1 MSGLSGQSEKFSQ
14 LVFLQFGT
22 DHAQTAC
29 IFRCTFTDLCFF
41 RNHVKVDPCSVFC
54 RKHTLG
60 TKDDTIILRGRKSFQ
75 FLLQIFSGVFLNCL
89 TAPACEYLICMM
101 MVMIMVIMSTAA
113 FMIVMM
119 FMVMIVSTAAFV
131 MVVAVMMLMFFMIV
145 IVSAATFVMV
155 VVMVM
160 FVLFMVMVM
169 VFSMLV
175 YMSAL
180 RANLFCHQLI
190 SQRYRFL
197 HNFQDLLTIQFLDRG
212 SDDGCFLIHATEKF
226 HCLLCFLL
234 IYNICTAHD
243 DRSGIFYLV
252 VKELTEVSHIHLA
265 FLRIHYSC
273 VTVQHDIHIFLNAL
287 YCFDH
292 IRKFT
297 YA

>member
-1 MSGLSGQSEKFSQ
+1 
-14 LVFLQFGT
+14 
-22 DHAQTAC
+22 
-29 IFRCTFTDLCFF
+29 
-41 RNHVKVDPCSVFC
+41 
-54 RKHTLG
+54 
-60 TKDDTIILRGRKSFQ
+60 
-75 FLLQIFSGVFLNCL
+75 
-89 TAPACEYLICMM
+89 
-101 MVMIMVIMSTAA
+101 MSTAA

-119 FMVMIVSTAAFV
+119 FMVMIVSTAIFI

-160 FVLFMVMVM
+160 FVLFVIMMVLMLFMVMVM

-180 RANLFCHQLI
+180 RANLFFCHQLI
-190 SQRYRFL
+190 NQRYRFL